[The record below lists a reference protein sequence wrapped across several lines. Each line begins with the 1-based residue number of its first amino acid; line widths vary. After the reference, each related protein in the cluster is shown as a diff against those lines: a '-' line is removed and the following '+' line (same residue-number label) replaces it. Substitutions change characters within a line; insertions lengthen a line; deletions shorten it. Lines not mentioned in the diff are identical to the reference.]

1 MKRVAIYLRVKEMY
15 DQHNE
20 AMRRDA
26 GAWKALIVQGARGDR
41 LRGVKSAG
49 EVMVT
54 QLAGTVL
61 PCGMPALA
69 FLNRCSNAEIDQIRV
84 AMRELD
90 LSGWYYPLLRRQPSE
105 QEATG
110 VKP

>member
-1 MKRVAIYLRVKEMY
+1 
-15 DQHNE
+15 
-20 AMRRDA
+20 
-26 GAWKALIVQGARGDR
+26 
-41 LRGVKSAG
+41 
-49 EVMVT
+49 MVT